1 MTCSH
6 VMIHDDVYLLKITA
20 RMVNKTLQLKKLVQL
35 KTVLIICV
43 IAVTLY
49 LFNGCSL
56 LLRPPTAPNL
66 KKLSPRQVSAINW
79 ADDLAYS
86 GLERAVQQSIRYYSK
101 LPETYRFEY
110 GELFYTPSEMIL
122 SLNLFLDIINTYD
135 GTDRERQIQD
145 KFIFFESRNSE
156 GRAFFTGYY
165 EPVIHGSLT
174 PTDEYPEPLLRT
186 PVDLIKV
193 DLGEFSKKW
202 KNEFIVGRVIGN
214 KLVPYDSRDE
224 IVYQKSLNQLAQP
237 IAFVNEVELFF
248 LQIQG
253 SGVVKLDDGTVMRVN
268 YAQKNGHPYR
278 AIGRILSDRIP
289 PEEMS
294 LQSIKA
300 YLNSNPDE
308 VRDILNYNQS
318 YVFFRTVDEGPLGD
332 IEVPL
337 TAGRSI
343 AMDKRAVPRGG
354 LAYIETELPVIDN
367 NLITGWK
374 PSQRFVLVQD
384 TGGAIRD
391 HGRVDIFMGN
401 GEPAALSAG
410 HLKNRGRA
418 FLLVARKKYLQ

>member
-1 MTCSH
+1 M
-6 VMIHDDVYLLKITA
+6 
-20 RMVNKTLQLKKLVQL
+20 NKRIRLRKLLQLKAG
-35 KTVLIICV
+35 LIICV

-56 LLRPPTAPNL
+56 LLRPPAVPNL
-66 KKLSPRQVSAINW
+66 KKLSPREVSANNW

-86 GLERAVQQSIRYYSK
+86 GLRSAAEQSIRYYRR
-101 LPETYRFEY
+101 LPETHRFEY
-110 GELFYTPSEMIL
+110 GELFYSPSEMMS
-122 SLNLFLDIINTYD
+122 SLNLFLDIINNYD

-145 KFIFFESRNSE
+145 KFIFFESRNSQ
-156 GRAFFTGYY
+156 GTAFFTGYY
-165 EPVIHGSLT
+165 EPVLHGSLT

-186 PVDLIKV
+186 PLDLINV
-193 DLGEFSKKW
+193 DLGEFSEKW

-237 IAFVNEVELFF
+237 IAFVNEIELFF

-253 SGVVKLDDGTVMRVN
+253 SGVVKLDNGTVIRVN

-278 AIGRILSDRIP
+278 AIGRILTDRIP

-300 YLNSNPDE
+300 YLNSNPEE
-308 VRDILNYNQS
+308 VREILNYNQS
-318 YVFFRTVDEGPLGD
+318 YVFFRTVEEGPLGD

-337 TAGRSI
+337 TPGRSI

-354 LAYIETELPVIDN
+354 LAYIKTELPVIEND
-367 NLITGWK
+367 LITGWR

-410 HLKNRGRA
+410 HLKNRGQA